1 MMFSR
6 FEWMMAS
13 RYLRPRRQDG
23 FVSVI
28 AMFSL
33 LGIALGVATLI
44 IVMSVMNGFRE
55 ELMKRILG
63 LNGHLS
69 LYANSVSLTDY
80 DAVAARVAD
89 VPGVVLVAPVV
100 EGQVMAT
107 ANTVARGALVRG
119 MRPEDLRR
127 RAIIAENIVSGSLA
141 AFAGDNAV
149 VVGSRLAE
157 RMGLAVGDDITLIS
171 PQGNVTVFGTVPT
184 VRNYK
189 VVATFNI
196 GMFEYDS
203 SFVFMPLEAAQTYF
217 RMPGAVTNLEITVD
231 DVERAAGMA
240 REVSAAA
247 GGMNRV
253 QDWQRSNASFFNAI
267 QVERNVMFLILTLI
281 IVVAAFNIISS
292 LIMLVKDK
300 GRAIAILRTMGA
312 TRGSIMRIFF
322 LSGASIG
329 VIGTVAGFV
338 LGLTFSLN
346 IETIRQALQRLTG
359 TDLFA
364 AEIYFLAHLPAK
376 VDPLEVALVTL
387 MALALSFLATIYPSW
402 RAARIEPAEALRYE

>member
-1 MMFSR
+1 MFSR

-80 DAVAARVAD
+80 DAVTVRVAE

-127 RAIIAENIVSGSLA
+127 RAIIAENIVAGSLD

-217 RMPGAVTNLEITVD
+217 RMPGA
-231 DVERAAGMA
+231 
-240 REVSAAA
+240 
-247 GGMNRV
+247 
-253 QDWQRSNASFFNAI
+253 
-267 QVERNVMFLILTLI
+267 
-281 IVVAAFNIISS
+281 
-292 LIMLVKDK
+292 
-300 GRAIAILRTMGA
+300 
-312 TRGSIMRIFF
+312 
-322 LSGASIG
+322 
-329 VIGTVAGFV
+329 
-338 LGLTFSLN
+338 
-346 IETIRQALQRLTG
+346 
-359 TDLFA
+359 
-364 AEIYFLAHLPAK
+364 
-376 VDPLEVALVTL
+376 
-387 MALALSFLATIYPSW
+387 
-402 RAARIEPAEALRYE
+402 